1 MKDFMDDF
9 SLYGTTFDSC
19 LNYLAKVLQRCEDT
33 KLVLN
38 WKKCHFMGGSYLR
51 LYYLKLRALRLIKQ
65 KWR

>member
-51 LYYLKLRALRLIKQ
+51 LYYLK
-65 KWR
+65 